1 MASDY
6 RIGYCRPPRHSRF
19 KKGQSGNPKGR
30 PRETKNLKTDL
41 REELEE
47 RITVREGERERR
59 ISKQRALLKSLTAK
73 AIKGDMR
80 AAGTLLNIVLR
91 VLEGGHV
98 EDTEAPL
105 TAEERD
111 LLAVFERRLGRQTLT
126 HASREA
132 PVRRKRRRRE
142 DGRG

>member
-1 MASDY
+1 MANDY
-6 RIGYCRPPRHSRF
+6 QIGYCRPPRHSRF
-19 KKGQSGNPKGR
+19 RKGQSGNPKGR
-30 PRETKNLKTDL
+30 PRGTKNLKTDL
-41 REELEE
+41 REELQEH
-47 RITVREGERERR
+47 ITVREGERERR

-111 LLAVFERRLGRQTLT
+111 VLAVFERRLARQTPSN
-126 HASREA
+126 ASRDA
-132 PVRRKRRRRE
+132 SVRRKRPHRR
-142 DGRG
+142 DAG